1 MTSGNNMKCLYLL
14 VSLRLAMWPYKSPC
28 SLVSLINVISLSNIT
43 RLNKLSSHLP
53 TPINSQPHSRFCL
66 TLAQLYPSKFYTWS
80 SCWASFGKLFID
92 LKQKHPSLPPFFPF
106 YFRDFGLRPYLK
118 DLEYSVSIT
127 FYFFILYPERTA
139 ETVFFIGSAE

>member
-66 TLAQLYPSKFYTWS
+66 TLAQLYPPKFYTWS

-92 LKQKHPSLPPFFPF
+92 LKQNHPSLPPSLLP
-106 YFRDFGLRPYLK
+106 
-118 DLEYSVSIT
+118 
-127 FYFFILYPERTA
+127 ILLQRFWTEAIPQNLGVRC
-139 ETVFFIGSAE
+139 